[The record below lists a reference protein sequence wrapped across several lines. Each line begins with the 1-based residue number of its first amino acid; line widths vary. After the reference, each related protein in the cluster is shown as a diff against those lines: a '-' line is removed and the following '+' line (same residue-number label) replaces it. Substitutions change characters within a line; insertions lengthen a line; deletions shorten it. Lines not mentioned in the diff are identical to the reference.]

1 MYQSILTASR
11 PDSIL
16 PVDGFKKAAPFAG
29 LVSIIATTEMI
40 YSKNKN
46 FGFINALW
54 NAKLKPCGDDCFDP
68 YYDACCIYSA

>member
-1 MYQSILTASR
+1 MNVSSILTASR

-16 PVDGFKKAAPFAG
+16 RRKVLKK
-29 LVSIIATTEMI
+29 LRHSLSLMSATTEMI